1 MIKYNLYHLKSKK
14 WVSQLLINYG
24 DYEYDEPYISN
35 LKFEDEKEYAKT
47 FDDNKRF
54 PIPSRLEEEMGLS
67 RVYTGKEAYRFF
79 SPELNAWLE
88 YIDGGTLFET
98 WKEWEYDVYPAMHFR
113 AGNGDRS
120 GLIVRDKA
128 RIEWLKE
135 NTGLE
140 AVRVDE

>member
-1 MIKYNLYHLKSKK
+1 MSKYNLYHLKSKN

-47 FDDNKRF
+47 FDNDKSF
-54 PIPSRLEEEMGLS
+54 PIPSKLEEDMGLR
-67 RVYTGKEAYRFF
+67 RVYTGKESYRFF

-88 YIDGGTLFET
+88 YIDGGTLFEA
-98 WKEWEYDVYPAMHFR
+98 WKEWGHDVYPAMHFR
-113 AGNGDRS
+113 AGNSS
-120 GLIVRDKA
+120 GLIIRDKA

-135 NTGLE
+135 NTKLE

>member
-1 MIKYNLYHLKSKK
+1 MSKYNLYHLKSKK

-47 FDDNKRF
+47 FDDNKSF
-54 PIPSRLEEEMGLS
+54 PIPPRLEEKMGLS

-79 SPELNAWLE
+79 STELNAWLE
-88 YIDGGTLFET
+88 YMDGGTLFET
-98 WKEWEYDVYPAMHFR
+98 WKECEYDVYPALSFR